1 MAKRF
6 IDTNMFSDEW
16 VHSLSKDGKLF
27 FVYYITNCDHA
38 GILKLNR
45 SLCEFQTGL
54 KNFDTLIKD
63 FGNTLITVKENV
75 YFMPRFVKF
84 QYPKFPQSNVKQ
96 QDSAIKI
103 LKSYNLFNEETN
115 SYVTLSKELVNPYVS
130 DSVNDSVVKSSNII
144 NIDFEIFWNLYNKK
158 KGDKDKIKIKWE
170 KLNDNDRQKI
180 INTLPTFLN
189 SISDKQYQPFPET
202 YLNNKRWND
211 EIENNTKKDYRLF
224 CPNGVVVMNL
234 TESELAEKKLSGFYK
249 EEHEI

>member
-27 FVYYITNCDHA
+27 FIYYITNCDHA
-38 GILKLNR
+38 GVLKLNR
-45 SLCEFQTGL
+45 GLCEFQTGL
-54 KNFDTLIKD
+54 KNFDTIIKD
-63 FGNTLITVKENV
+63 FGDTLVAVKENV
-75 YFMPRFVKF
+75 FFMPRFINF

-115 SYVTLSKELVNPYVS
+115 SYVTLNKELTNPYVS
-130 DSVNDSVVKSSNII
+130 DSVNVNDSVSVNNI

-170 KLNDNDRQKI
+170 KLKNEERQKI
-180 INTLPTFLN
+180 IDTLPTFLG
-189 SISDKQYQPFPET
+189 SITDKQYQPFPET

-211 EIENNTKKDYRLF
+211 EITVNT
-224 CPNGVVVMNL
+224 
-234 TESELAEKKLSGFYK
+234 EKKLYNLSSPLGNWSGMLTENDLKLKLASGYFK
-249 EEHEI
+249 LEN

>member
-75 YFMPRFVKF
+75 FFMPRFIKF

-103 LKSYNLFNEETN
+103 LKSYNLFNEESN
-115 SYVTLSKELVNPYVS
+115 SYVTLSKELVNSYVS
-130 DSVNDSVVKSSNII
+130 DSVNDIVITPSII

-158 KGDKDKIKIKWE
+158 KGDKDKVESKWN
-170 KLNDNDRQKI
+170 KLKDEERQKI
-180 INTLPTFLN
+180 IDTLPNFLN
-189 SISDKQYQPFPET
+189 SISDKQFLPYPVN
-202 YLNNKRWND
+202 YLNQKRWND
-211 EIENNTKKDYRLF
+211 EVHVNNGAKSRTLEEAEEFYR
-224 CPNGVVVMNL
+224 NAGKM
-234 TESELAEKKLSGFYK
+234 
-249 EEHEI
+249 

>member
-75 YFMPRFVKF
+75 FFMPRFIKF

-103 LKSYNLFNEETN
+103 LKSYNLFNEESN
-115 SYVTLSKELVNPYVS
+115 SYVTLSKELVNSYVS
-130 DSVNDSVVKSSNII
+130 DSVNDIVITPSII

-158 KGDKDKIKIKWE
+158 KGDKDKIKNKWE
-170 KLNDNDRQKI
+170 KLNDIDRQKI
-180 INTLPTFLN
+180 IDTLPAFLN
-189 SISDKQYQPFPET
+189 SITDKQYQPFPET
-202 YLNNKRWND
+202 YINNKRWND
-211 EIENNTKKDYRLF
+211 VIENKLEKKQYTLSS
-224 CPNGVVVMNL
+224 PLGNWTGIL
-234 TESELAEKKLSGFYK
+234 TEDELTQKIASGYFKL
-249 EEHEI
+249 EN

>member
-75 YFMPRFVKF
+75 FFMPRFIKF

-103 LKSYNLFNEETN
+103 LKSYNLFNEESN
-115 SYVTLSKELVNPYVS
+115 SYVTLSKELVNSYVS
-130 DSVNDSVVKSSNII
+130 DSVNDIVITPSII

-158 KGDKDKIKIKWE
+158 KGDKDKVESKWN
-170 KLNDNDRQKI
+170 KLKDEERQKI
-180 INTLPTFLN
+180 IDTLPAFLN
-189 SISDKQYQPFPET
+189 SITDKQYQPFPET
-202 YLNNKRWND
+202 YINNKRWND
-211 EIENNTKKDYRLF
+211 EVHVNNGAKSRTLEEAEEFYR
-224 CPNGVVVMNL
+224 NAGKM
-234 TESELAEKKLSGFYK
+234 
-249 EEHEI
+249 